1 MENILLR
8 FLLVILFTLTKE
20 DDDTIIELDIT
31 QHPVEEF
38 YTVPLYVGSLPE
50 DSDDN
55 KNYTIQT
62 FTLQVDTT
70 SSLSWIPSNKTTFP
84 NITFNKYNSS
94 LSFTGKET
102 NDSIVIVDEDGDVFG
117 NIIYDTVSLGNED
130 AIKVDNFTMIQIL
143 NYDKYFGDFPN
154 GKLGLGYKNHSQ
166 GGEDSNFLSVLK
178 KNNIISKKIFAIEKN
193 KIIFGGIPERYTKYQ
208 YSKCNLTKTDDLDDE
223 YRNGWI
229 CQITHLLIG
238 DQTQNFEDAIEV
250 PSSRVIFDSAYQYI
264 SIPMIYLNVFKEKMF
279 DFYTINEC
287 KEIKEE
293 LEIYYVCHS
302 TEKFSFINISFILE
316 GYGYVFNLKSLF
328 KKIDS
333 ENMEMLIRFKKEND
347 NIWAFGL
354 PFLNQYTIV
363 YNAEDNLVGLY
374 GGEKEDFLSEWELW
388 STHNDLS
395 QHQKRKLLLIV
406 GISVVSAIFLTVIL
420 FLLWKSFIKKKSYER
435 KDQGPLI
442 KSEEI
447 H

>member
-1 MENILLR
+1 M
-8 FLLVILFTLTKE
+8 
-20 DDDTIIELDIT
+20 
-31 QHPVEEF
+31 
-38 YTVPLYVGSLPE
+38 
-50 DSDDN
+50 
-55 KNYTIQT
+55 
-62 FTLQVDTT
+62 
-70 SSLSWIPSNKTTFP
+70 
-84 NITFNKYNSS
+84 
-94 LSFTGKET
+94 
-102 NDSIVIVDEDGDVFG
+102 
-117 NIIYDTVSLGNED
+117 
-130 AIKVDNFTMIQIL
+130 
-143 NYDKYFGDFPN
+143 
-154 GKLGLGYKNHSQ
+154 
-166 GGEDSNFLSVLK
+166 
-178 KNNIISKKIFAIEKN
+178 
-193 KIIFGGIPERYTKYQ
+193 
-208 YSKCNLTKTDDLDDE
+208 TKTDDLDDE

-238 DQTQNFEDAIEV
+238 DQSQNFEDAIEV

-388 STHNDLS
+388 NTHNNLS

>member
-1 MENILLR
+1 
-8 FLLVILFTLTKE
+8 
-20 DDDTIIELDIT
+20 
-31 QHPVEEF
+31 
-38 YTVPLYVGSLPE
+38 
-50 DSDDN
+50 
-55 KNYTIQT
+55 
-62 FTLQVDTT
+62 
-70 SSLSWIPSNKTTFP
+70 
-84 NITFNKYNSS
+84 
-94 LSFTGKET
+94 
-102 NDSIVIVDEDGDVFG
+102 
-117 NIIYDTVSLGNED
+117 
-130 AIKVDNFTMIQIL
+130 
-143 NYDKYFGDFPN
+143 
-154 GKLGLGYKNHSQ
+154 
-166 GGEDSNFLSVLK
+166 
-178 KNNIISKKIFAIEKN
+178 
-193 KIIFGGIPERYTKYQ
+193 
-208 YSKCNLTKTDDLDDE
+208 
-223 YRNGWI
+223 
-229 CQITHLLIG
+229 
-238 DQTQNFEDAIEV
+238 
-250 PSSRVIFDSAYQYI
+250 
-264 SIPMIYLNVFKEKMF
+264 MF

-316 GYGYVFNLKSLF
+316 GYGYVFSLKSLF

-363 YNAEDNLVGLY
+363 YNAEDNIVGLY

-388 STHNDLS
+388 NTHNDLS